1 MVRAAVIRKHREMA
15 TSSACTTSTEPS
27 PGLWTVEQLKIY
39 LKEKEIP
46 VSGSKERACE
56 ESRRLSGGGSIASRA
71 RSCSVPKPGRYFMYR
86 SRNIK

>member
-39 LKEKEIP
+39 LKEKELP
-46 VSGSKERACE
+46 VSGQVV
-56 ESRRLSGGGSIASRA
+56 SGL
-71 RSCSVPKPGRYFMYR
+71 PKLVDQKLQVGA
-86 SRNIK
+86 N